1 MCVAPAVAFATGG
14 ATLSTLTGLPYLL
27 CTLMIGIFIFVV
39 AIFGTDLVRCVASV
53 LSVCIIAGLLIV
65 YIPNIIHGQPTDGR
79 YQCPDAFDRAK
90 WHWKRIDDTAH
101 LHPDHP
107 WCRISCI

>member
-27 CTLMIGIFIFVV
+27 CTLIIGIFIFVV
-39 AIFGTDLVRCVASV
+39 AVFGTDLVCKVASV

-65 YIPNIIHGQPTDGR
+65 YIPNIIACAGR
-79 YQCPDAFDRAK
+79 C
-90 WHWKRIDDTAH
+90 WKRIYDAADFCFGH
-101 LHPDHP
+101 S
-107 WCRISCI
+107 WSGIYGG

>member
-27 CTLMIGIFIFVV
+27 CTLIIGIFIFVV
-39 AIFGTDLVRCVASV
+39 AVFGTDLVCKVASV

-65 YIPNIIHGQPTDGR
+65 YIPNIIAGAGR
-79 YQCPDAFDRAK
+79 C
-90 WHWKRIDDTAH
+90 WKRIYDAADFCF
-101 LHPDHP
+101 DHS
-107 WCRISCI
+107 RSGIYGS

>member
-27 CTLMIGIFIFVV
+27 CTLIIGIFIFVV
-39 AIFGTDLVRCVASV
+39 AVFGTDLVCKVASV

-65 YIPNIIHGQPTDGR
+65 SNIIAGAGR
-79 YQCPDAFDRAK
+79 C
-90 WHWKRIDDTAH
+90 WKRIYDAADFCF
-101 LHPDHP
+101 DHS
-107 WCRISCI
+107 WSGIYGG

>member
-27 CTLMIGIFIFVV
+27 CTLIIGIFIFVV
-39 AIFGTDLVRCVASV
+39 AVFGTDLVCKVASV

-65 YIPNIIHGQPTDGR
+65 YIPNIIAGAVR
-79 YQCPDAFDRAK
+79 C
-90 WHWKRIDDTAH
+90 WKRIYGAADFCFDYS
-101 LHPDHP
+101 
-107 WCRISCI
+107 WIGIYGG